1 MAPVPKFRATAMVAA
16 AALDEVLVGLPE
28 AAEAPDAVGEEAAL
42 DELEVVA
49 AAVKLVGSR

>member
-1 MAPVPKFRATAMVAA
+1 MVAA